1 MDFTESN
8 FIVLDHTADLGI
20 RVRGVDIKD
29 LFERAGYAMMEIM
42 VSCKSAEKSNHLKI
56 SLDGEDLTELMV
68 HWLGEILYLFHG
80 EKKVV
85 TRLEID
91 SISLSHLDATLELV
105 SFNTDLHEVL
115 CEIKAV
121 TFHQIEVAKKNDQWE
136 AKVIFDL

>member
-1 MDFTESN
+1 MDFTESD

-20 RVRGVDIKD
+20 MVRGADIKD
-29 LFERAGYAMMEIM
+29 LFERAALAMMKIM
-42 VSCKSAEKSNHLKI
+42 VSSKSAEKSRNHKL
-56 SLDGEDLTELMV
+56 SLDGEDLAELMV

-91 SISLSHLDATLELV
+91 SISLSHLDATLETV
-105 SFNTDLHEVL
+105 SFSTDLHEVL

-121 TFHQIEVAKKNDQWE
+121 TFHQIEVAEKGDQWE

>member
-1 MDFTESN
+1 MDFTDSD

-20 RVRGVDIKD
+20 MVRGADIKD
-29 LFERAGYAMMEIM
+29 LFERAAHAMMKIM
-42 VSCKSAEKSNHLKI
+42 VSSKSAEKSNNLKL
-56 SLDGEDLTELMV
+56 SLDSEDLAELMV
-68 HWLGEILYLFHG
+68 NWLGEILYLFHG

-91 SISLSHLDATLELV
+91 SISPSHLDATLETV
-105 SFNTDLHEVL
+105 SFSSDLHEVL

-121 TFHQIEVAKKNDQWE
+121 TFHQIEVAEKDAQWE

>member
-1 MDFTESN
+1 MDFTKSD

-20 RVRGVDIKD
+20 IVHGVDIKN
-29 LFERAGYAMMEIM
+29 LFEQAAHAMMKIM
-42 VSCKSAEKSNHLKI
+42 VSSKSAEKSNNLKI
-56 SLDGEDLTELMV
+56 SLDGEDLAELMV

-85 TRLEID
+85 TRLQID
-91 SISLSHLDATLELV
+91 SISLSNLDATLETV
-105 SFNTDLHEVL
+105 SFNNNLHEVL

-121 TFHQIEVAKKNDQWE
+121 TFHQIEVAEKDDQWE